1 MKKLLMIMGM
11 TIFTMNLFSAQ
22 FDPKKYEP
30 VEIEKLRATPEDL
43 KNKKVCFE
51 TVYWKYETTFPPYV
65 ERSGYKAGKD
75 YYLAVD
81 PGSFPVIADKTDE
94 MNAII
99 PTLKRGSKIRVYGKV
114 KKFSSPPVE
123 TRFPHYFLELDK
135 LEIIELGDGND
146 PDENI
151 SDPVKRKLI
160 KRILGK

>member
-1 MKKLLMIMGM
+1 MRKRFAALVAMSLMAS
-11 TIFTMNLFSAQ
+11 LFSAQ

-30 VEIEKLRATPEDL
+30 VEIEKLKATPEDL
-43 KNKKVCFE
+43 KNKKVTFE
-51 TVYWKYETTFPPYV
+51 TVYWRYETTFPPYI

-81 PGSFPVIADKTDE
+81 PGNFPVMADKTDE

-135 LEIIELGDGND
+135 LEIIEIGDGSD
-146 PDENI
+146 PDEKI
-151 SDPVKRKLI
+151 PDPVKRKTI
-160 KRILGK
+160 KRILEK